1 MSFKKVAIDSVDLV
15 NKRVVARVDFNVPLK
30 NGVISNTQRID
41 AAIPTIKY
49 ALEKGAKVCFLKQ
62 KGRRF
67 FVCASPSLTPPHPP
81 PHQLLVRRTDVPPW
95 TP

>member
-1 MSFKKVAIDSVDLV
+1 MSLSTFRAFSTATKKMSFKKVAIDSVDLV

-49 ALEKGAKVCFLKQ
+49 ALEKGAKV
-62 KGRRF
+62 RF
-67 FVCASPSLTPPHPP
+67 VACSVFECAF
-81 PHQLLVRRTDVPPW
+81 
-95 TP
+95 